1 MDVIVKGLDP
11 GSKYILQARSVTKD
25 GRQSPWSNSFR
36 LTTISDTTAPSPPTG
51 LNWVVSGSA
60 FIGTWIKP
68 TTDSDGKPLKDFN
81 GYEITVTANSIS
93 KKFISV
99 QERFDFSFDQ
109 NLACFGTAQPTVQI
123 TVKTRDIAGN
133 LSTGVSDTESNP
145 IPANVTDFT
154 ATGIPLA
161 IALTWDQ
168 SDEDDFRLFE
178 IYMSTTSSG
187 FTPGPSNLLTK
198 TASTSFTYPTTA
210 MIDHF
215 FKIRQ
220 IDVFDQP
227 SAGYAS
233 ATAQPQNSTGIDTT
247 PPDPPSAVTVTSAAD
262 SNGASHIDVGWTA
275 SPSTNLAD
283 YVVRYSTDEIAW
295 QYVTVP
301 GDRTTAKIN
310 NLRPNTTYYV
320 AVAGVSFVS
329 SYSAFINAGTYP
341 ITTAADTT
349 PPSKPADPTV
359 SFNTSLVQV
368 AHSTLKDAGGNLEAD
383 TRYLEVHGSTNSAF
397 APSSTTLIG
406 TIDVPAVGVAVSG
419 NFNVPVTTSTTNMYW
434 KVIAVDYAGNKSP
447 ESDEVTGLPGLIV
460 GANIADATIGNAKIN
475 DLSAAKLIAGTAFI
489 NNLNIRSQLTI
500 DDAAGFIQSS
510 NYNAGSQTGWRLD
523 QSGLV
528 IYDGSIAAK
537 SLKLQNGSNMALP
550 LFADFEFAEDYYH
563 SSANVGNSTN
573 LTATVGMG
581 LAVQYTGPKTNKQAL
596 RLWNAVITSATTH
609 TLHFAPGGASATGVN
624 IDIAPGDYIFSVWAK
639 KNGSSDQNIKLGLY
653 PDTGSAI
660 ASSNISVT
668 STSYTRYSAVLT
680 VPSGVN
686 KVKMYM
692 DVTPSTTG
700 YDIVIDA
707 MQLEPKFT
715 AETAPSPWKPPST
728 TTIDGGA
735 IITGSIRSS
744 SASTTIPGQPAW
756 SINTQGNMQIGDGYV
771 RGTLVIGGPTDSIN
785 IMPGLYSSFEST
797 STLYAN
803 GSNVPNPSTF
813 DFNNPSLWS
822 GNIQNTGAFT
832 GSQAMRFFS
841 STFPTGGVDIV
852 YFTASP
858 GAAEDSGRNIPM
870 VAGQTYII
878 SMYVKA
884 NNGSLLHKVRMVAYG
899 NVDNFIYLGSAD
911 TTLTTSWQRISA
923 TYTAADSSLLLA
935 LQANALVGGT
945 SIDFSIDGIQV
956 EVAAPGQTTPTTFVD
971 AAPGKS
977 VLRSTSYIAGT
988 AGWAINS
995 DGTVEFNNGIFR
1007 GTLDIAAKINN
1018 KTYRTQFT
1026 NQSAM
1031 YRKQFFGDN
1040 YNVSGTEPTQLMQG
1054 TNFAP
1059 AGGGVVNAK
1068 RDVQSVFRMTP
1079 EGGVQIMFDPSRSA
1093 SIFTTDGNND
1103 ISSSNTALTN
1113 YYGYSDFR
1121 SGMGFGRGWGPSWQT
1136 IGQDYPENSFYT
1148 EIISKSRTPSGLG
1161 TAVVN
1166 GGLQTFT
1173 NASNHAAK
1181 FAPFDSTSIYAQGKY
1196 NIVSNNRVA
1205 ANYDTFLNATANF
1218 YPNNTVR
1225 TNMNITAIVTDRT
1238 IDAENASAV
1247 TFKTV
1252 QASATG
1258 ATPSIFF
1265 TPNTSTYNIPVTP
1278 GEELYPAMQ
1287 MICPTAMNAL
1297 KYRWIL
1303 KTNNGVTVQSASTY
1317 FVPSD
1322 SVTTKMYRTEIFPS
1336 LVVPAGA
1343 TSAYLGFQL
1352 EGTFTAPQTFYFSCM
1367 ELIQVSDTT
1376 GLYGWDNYVSHF
1388 NKYRYYARGQSE
1400 AFDGTARAGAFSGQY
1415 GQATNLDLDAVEVGL
1430 FDRYPVSY
1438 LTATDLNAGTRAGV
1452 TVTPDKINLQVENI
1466 SGINDGVI
1474 VDRTSGYLKA
1484 RVSGEW
1490 INLPAPQNGWVVTG
1504 GAYAQPGYKR
1514 MPDGTVQL
1522 RGAIQNGTQ
1531 GAVIWTLPV
1540 GFRPLYEMVLPCASG
1555 TPTTGTRLQVQ
1566 TSGNIYVYSSGAG
1579 PIYMETIKFSTI

>member
-36 LTTISDTTAPSPPTG
+36 ITTISDTTPPSPPTG
-51 LNWVVSGSA
+51 LSWAVNGPA
-60 FIGTWIKP
+60 FIGTWTKP

-109 NLACFGTAQPTVQI
+109 NLASFGTPQPTVQI

-133 LSTGVSDTESNP
+133 LSTGAVASASNP
-145 IPANVTDFT
+145 IPDDVTGFT

-168 SDEDDFRLFE
+168 TEENDFKYFE
-178 IYMSTTSSG
+178 LYMSTSGSG
-187 FTPGPSNLLTK
+187 FTPGPSNLLTR
-198 TASTSFTYPTTA
+198 TASTSFTLPTTA
-210 MIDHF
+210 MVDHF

-220 IDVFDQP
+220 VDIYDQP

-233 ATAQPQNSTGIDTT
+233 ASGQPQDSTGIDIT
-247 PPDPPSAVTVTSAAD
+247 PPDPPSAVTVTSGSD
-262 SNGASHIDVGWTA
+262 TSGSSHIDVSWTA
-275 SPSTNLAD
+275 SPSSNLAD
-283 YVVRYSTDEIAW
+283 YVVRFSTDESSW
-295 QYVTVP
+295 QYITVP
-301 GDRTTAKIN
+301 GDRITAKIN
-310 NLRPNTTYYV
+310 NLKPGTSYYI
-320 AVAGVSFVS
+320 AVSAVSFVS
-329 SYSAFINAGTYP
+329 SYSAFVNAGTYP

-368 AHSTLKDAGGNLEAD
+368 AHGLTKDAGGNLEAD
-383 TRYLEVHGSTNSAF
+383 VRYLEVHGSTSSGFTASA
-397 APSSTTLIG
+397 TTLIG
-406 TIDVPAVGVAVSG
+406 TIDAPTPGVAVAG
-419 NFNVPVTTSTTNMYW
+419 NFNVPVTISVSNMYW
-434 KVIAVDYAGNKSP
+434 RVVAVDHAGNKSTQ
-447 ESDEVTGLPGLIV
+447 SDEVAGLPGLIV
-460 GANIADATIGNAKIN
+460 GANIADATITNAKIS
-475 DLSAAKLIAGTAFI
+475 DLSAAKLTAGTAFI

-500 DDAAGFIQSS
+500 DDVAGFIQSS
-510 NYNAGSQTGWRLD
+510 NYNSGAQTGWRLD
-523 QSGLV
+523 QSGLA
-528 IYDGSIAAK
+528 IFDGSIAAK
-537 SLKLQNGSNMALP
+537 SLKLQNGNNIALP
-550 LFADFEFAEDYYH
+550 LFSDFEFNEDYYH
-563 SSANVGNSTN
+563 SAANVGNATN
-573 LTATVGMG
+573 LTATTGMG
-581 LAVQYTGPKTNKQAL
+581 LAIQYTGAKTNKQAL

-609 TLHFAPGGASATGVN
+609 TIHFAPGGASATGVN
-624 IDIAPGDYIFSVWAK
+624 IDLSPGDYIFSVWAK
-639 KNGSSDQNIKLGLY
+639 KNGASDQNIKLGLY

-660 ASSNISVT
+660 ASANILVS
-668 STSYTRYSAVLT
+668 STSYTRYSAILT

-692 DVTPSTTG
+692 DVTPATTG
-700 YDIVIDA
+700 YDIVIDS
-707 MQLEPKFT
+707 MQLEPKLT
-715 AETAPSPWKPPST
+715 GETAPSVWKPPST

-744 SASTTIPGQPAW
+744 SASTTVPGQPAW

-771 RGTLVIGGPTDSIN
+771 RGTLIIGGSTDQIN
-785 IMPGLYSSFEST
+785 IMPLLYSSFEST
-797 STLYAN
+797 STLYAD
-803 GSNVPNPSTF
+803 GSNVPNPATF
-813 DFNNPSLWS
+813 DFNTPALWS
-822 GNIQNTGAFT
+822 GNVQNTGAFT
-832 GSQAMRFFS
+832 GTQAMRFFS
-841 STFPTGGVDIV
+841 TTFPTGGVDIV

-858 GAAEDSGRNIPM
+858 NGADDAGRNIPM
-870 VAGQTYII
+870 VAGQTYVV

-884 NNGSLLHKVRMVAYG
+884 NNGALLHKVRMVAYA
-899 NVDNFIYLGSAD
+899 NTDNFIYLGTAD
-911 TTLTTSWQRISA
+911 TTLTTGWQRISSV
-923 TYTAADSSLLLA
+923 YTAPDSKLQLG
-935 LQANALVGGT
+935 LQANTLVGGT
-945 SIDFSIDGIQV
+945 SVDFSIDGIQV
-956 EVAAPGQTTPTTFVD
+956 EVAAPGQTSPTTFAD
-971 AAPGKS
+971 GLPGLS
-977 VLRSTSYIAGT
+977 VLRSTTFVAGSS
-988 AGWAINS
+988 GWAINS
-995 DGTVEFNNGIFR
+995 DGTVEFNSGTFR
-1007 GTLDIAAKINN
+1007 GNLDISAKINN
-1018 KTYRTQFT
+1018 KTYRTQFS

-1031 YRKQFFGDN
+1031 YRKEFLGEN

-1054 TNFAP
+1054 TVFTP
-1059 AGGGVVNAK
+1059 VGGGVINAG
-1068 RDVQSVFRMTP
+1068 RDVQSVLRMTP
-1079 EGGVQIMFDPSRSA
+1079 EGGVQILFDPSRST

-1103 ISSSNTALTN
+1103 LNSSNAELTN

-1148 EIISKSRTPSGLG
+1148 EIITKSRTPSGLG
-1161 TAVVN
+1161 GAVVN

-1181 FAPFDSTSIYAQGKY
+1181 FSPFDSTSIYASGEY

-1225 TNMNITAIVTDRT
+1225 TNMTISAVVTDRL

-1247 TFKTV
+1247 TFKTL
-1252 QASATG
+1252 QCSATG

-1265 TPNTSTYNIPVTP
+1265 TPNTTTYNIPVVA

-1297 KYRWIL
+1297 KYRWIM
-1303 KTNNGVTVQSASTY
+1303 KTNNGVTVQSSVAY
-1317 FVPSD
+1317 LVPSD
-1322 SVTTKMYRTEIFPS
+1322 STTTQMYRTQIFPS
-1336 LVVPAGA
+1336 LIVPAGA
-1343 TSAYLGFQL
+1343 TSAYIGFQL
-1352 EGTFTAPQTFYFSCM
+1352 EGTYTAPQTFYFSCM

-1376 GLYGWDNYVSHF
+1376 NLYGWDNYVSHF
-1388 NKYRYYARGQSE
+1388 NKYRYYARGQTE
-1400 AFDGTARAGAFSGQY
+1400 AFNGVARAGAYSGQY
-1415 GQATNLDLDAVEVGL
+1415 GQANNLDPDYLEDGL
-1430 FDRYPVSY
+1430 FRRYPVSY
-1438 LTATDLNAGTRAGV
+1438 LTATDLIAATRAAI
-1452 TVTPDKINLQVENI
+1452 TVTPDQINLQVENF
-1466 SGINDGVI
+1466 SLVNDGV
-1474 VDRTSGYLKA
+1474 VLDRNTGYLKA
-1484 RVSGEW
+1484 RTGGEW
-1490 INLPAPQNGWVVTG
+1490 INFPAPSNGWVATG
-1504 GAYAQPGYKR
+1504 GAYAAPGYKR

-1540 GFRPLYEMVLPCASG
+1540 GYRPLYEMVLPCASG

-1579 PIYMETIKFSTI
+1579 PIYMETVKFSTI